1 MDLAIC
7 LAYIVLKYDMSNLNK
22 RDYNRIM
29 LNNNTLSWKLRKAK
43 ELNNIGTGKSNTQD
57 QIVDV
62 TYLFYIRSDIPVRN
76 NKYLLDCEAVIT
88 I

>member
-7 LAYIVLKYDMSNLNK
+7 LAYIVLKYDILNLNK

-29 LNNNTLSWKLRKAK
+29 KNKNTLSWKLRKAK
-43 ELNNIGTGKSNTQD
+43 ELNNIGTEKSNTQD

-62 TYLFYIRSDIPVRN
+62 IYLFYIRSDIPVKN

>member
-29 LNNNTLSWKLRKAK
+29 QNNNTLSWKLHKAK
-43 ELNNIGTGKSNTQD
+43 ELYNIVTGKSNTQD

-62 TYLFYIRSDIPVRN
+62 IYLFYIRSDIPVEN